1 MKYYDVTLS
10 VPAAQEVDEL
20 GNPAPEKYTPIAKAR
35 ARLLPPHVSD
45 VTVTDMQDVA
55 GRELTHVG
63 TKLLAYKIIGDPQG
77 AKTAVIDGKPYRIT
91 GAEPAM
97 SGRGYIITIE
107 GWGR

>member
-20 GNPAPEKYTPIAKAR
+20 GNPAPERCVPIAQAR
-35 ARLLPPHVSD
+35 ARMLPPHVSD
-45 VTVTDMQDVA
+45 VTMTDMQEVA

-63 TKLLAYKIIGDPQG
+63 TRLLAHKIDGDPHG

-91 GAEPAM
+91 DAEPAM

>member
-10 VPAAQEVDEL
+10 VPAAREVDEL
-20 GNPAPEKYTPIAKAR
+20 GNPAPEKYKPVAQAR
-35 ARLLPPHVSD
+35 ARMLPPHVSD
-45 VTVTDMQDVA
+45 VTVTDMQEAA
-55 GRELTHVG
+55 GRELTHTG
-63 TKLLAYKIIGDPQG
+63 TKLLAYKIVGDPHG

-91 GAEPAM
+91 DADLAM